1 MLSVRNANISLG
13 TNGGKKC
20 IRVAIT
26 FHTGSPCTSERNGIL
41 LNNHFLECAFPI
53 NSRTPAVWRN
63 KRADNG
69 RVNSDKACLYAA
81 VRARSLLLSAGR
93 RKRNRVLGEFSARR
107 VHTRS
112 CVLREY
118 VSRLYSVIG
127 GTRCTR
133 SFSCARVSPRNSS
146 NHRRLNI
153 ESLAIS
159 GVTRKKEQRKAIN
172 ARASRAADE
181 WCTLSE
187 DPS

>member
-69 RVNSDKACLYAA
+69 RVNSDKACLVRCGSRSAHFYFPQAA
-81 VRARSLLLSAGR
+81 GRETESSASSRRGVSTRGPASFANTYLAYIPSSVERDVRARFR
-93 RKRNRVLGEFSARR
+93 
-107 VHTRS
+107 
-112 CVLREY
+112 
-118 VSRLYSVIG
+118 
-127 GTRCTR
+127 
-133 SFSCARVSPRNSS
+133 
-146 NHRRLNI
+146 
-153 ESLAIS
+153 
-159 GVTRKKEQRKAIN
+159 
-172 ARASRAADE
+172 ARAYRRGIRRIIAG
-181 WCTLSE
+181 
-187 DPS
+187 